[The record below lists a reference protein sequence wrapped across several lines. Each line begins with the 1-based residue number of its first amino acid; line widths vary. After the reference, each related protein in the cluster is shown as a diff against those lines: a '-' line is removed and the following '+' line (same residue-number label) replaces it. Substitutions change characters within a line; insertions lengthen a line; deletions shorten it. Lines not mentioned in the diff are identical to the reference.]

1 MEFFNIFV
9 DCFACWQAPVK
20 RIIIRVM
27 ATFGW
32 FGDQEH
38 RVFNYKPMYYDPE
51 TEKRRQMFGAVDG
64 SVEREKKEGT
74 YVPGSSIRGA
84 FRDGNYA
91 QKRSASKAHAFVGIV
106 GLALLL
112 VVLIYIA
119 KFYALL

>member
-1 MEFFNIFV
+1 
-9 DCFACWQAPVK
+9 
-20 RIIIRVM
+20 M

-32 FGDQEH
+32 FGDREH

-51 TEKRRQMFGAVDG
+51 AEKRRQMFGAVDG
-64 SVEREKKEGT
+64 SIEREKKDSA

-91 QKRSASKAHAFVGIV
+91 QKRGASKAHAFVGIV